1 MSFSKYKNIGQVQK
15 EFGIKSQNQN
25 FVLADAVDPSENF
38 LNELHFT
45 RENFAIFSSEAART
59 EAIIFPV
66 LREVYKN
73 YNQSFSL
80 WIQKSLSYDANLHG
94 TPDYLIA
101 NKSPL
106 GVTVFTT
113 PLLAVVE
120 AKKNDFEYGWGQCLA
135 ELVAVQKLNG
145 DENFVV
151 YGIVT
156 DGETWQFG
164 KLEKD
169 LFTQNTLSYPLGDLP
184 GLFGALH
191 FVFRALQPTK
201 VTSPLR
207 P

>member
-1 MSFSKYKNIGQVQK
+1 MAFSKYKNIGQVQK

-25 FVLADAVDPSENF
+25 FVLTEAVEPSEIF
-38 LNELHFT
+38 LQELNFT
-45 RENFAIFSSEAART
+45 RENFAVFSSEAART

-80 WIQKSLSYDANLHG
+80 WIQKPLHVDANLHG
-94 TPDYLIA
+94 TPDYLVA

-106 GVTVFTT
+106 GVAVFTN
-113 PLLAVVE
+113 PLLVIVE

-145 DENFVV
+145 DEDFIV

-169 LFTQNTLSYPLGDLP
+169 LFTQNTLSYPLGNLP

-191 FVFRALQPTK
+191 FVFRTIRTALA
-201 VTSPLR
+201 TSPLR